1 MSGDSAASAPGRS
14 GGRPGRPVGRKS
26 AGSRWGRLLEGGLL
40 QGGVQGSPVIRLF
53 VRWVRRPLLPV
64 MRLWRRNIQLKVVVT
79 TLLMSL
85 GVVLLLGFVVIGQV
99 RNGLLDA
106 KVKAS
111 QSQATGGFAVAE
123 QQADEAVSVT
133 DDQGTAVDGRPAQSV
148 IQWMSDLVE
157 SLSSGGQGAFDV
169 VTLPASDESG
179 SGRGPRAS
187 GEVNPTASV
196 PAALREQIDAS
207 TSAAQ
212 SYTRIVYDTTKDSQP
227 GLVIGK
233 QVNDPNGDPYQL
245 YYLFPLTQEEKSLS
259 LVKGTLATAGLFV
272 VVLLGAI
279 AWLVVRQVVTPVRM
293 AAGIAE
299 RLSAGRLQERMKVTG
314 EDDIARLGEAFNKM
328 AQNLQLKIN
337 QLEDLSRMQ
346 RRFVSDVSHEL
357 RTPLTTVRMAADV
370 IHEAREDFDP
380 VTARSAELLA
390 DQLDRFESLLAD
402 LLEISRF
409 DAGAAALEADAIDL
423 REVVR
428 RVVSGAEPLA
438 ERKGTLIRIVGDQQ
452 PVVAEADA
460 RRVERVL
467 RNLVVNAVEHGEGK
481 DVVVKLAAAGGAV
494 AVAVRDYGVGL
505 KPGEATRVFSRFWR
519 ADPARARTTGGTGL
533 GLSIALEDARLH
545 GGWLQAWG
553 EPGGGSQFRLTLPR
567 TADEPLRGSPIP
579 LEPKDSRRNR
589 GLDEAGLSRGDGDG
603 DGEKR
608 ATVPAQEPGAD
619 GSARA
624 SRDPFALRPTT
635 VAPTADPTALPGNG
649 ARVVSRPGGT
659 SVTPGARGAGG
670 SSSAGGGDAE
680 ARDAGPEDDGRSGA
694 GRDGADP
701 GGAAGRPRTDSGGPA
716 GRPDGGRDEGI
727 AGGPS
732 DGVRGGTAGAGE
744 PEPRPGARDGADAER
759 PDGEGLG
766 GERGGSAARGAA
778 RDGEASRGR

>member
-1 MSGDSAASAPGRS
+1 M
-14 GGRPGRPVGRKS
+14 
-26 AGSRWGRLLEGGLL
+26 
-40 QGGVQGSPVIRLF
+40 
-53 VRWVRRPLLPV
+53 RWVRRPLLPV
-64 MRLWRRNIQLKVVVT
+64 MRLWRRNIQLKVVAT

-111 QSQATGGFAVAE
+111 QSQATGGFAVAKQKAE
-123 QQADEAVSVT
+123 EADAGTGDPAAS
-133 DDQGTAVDGRPAQSV
+133 DGQSDQFV
-148 IQWMSDLVE
+148 IEWMSNLVY

-169 VTLPASDESG
+169 VTLPVGGDSG

-187 GEVNPTASV
+187 GDVDPTASV
-196 PAALREQIDAS
+196 PEALREKIDDS
-207 TSAAQ
+207 TTAAQ
-212 SYTRIVYDTTKDSQP
+212 SYTRIVYDPYQEPQP
-227 GLVIGK
+227 ALVIGK

-328 AQNLQLKIN
+328 AQNLQLKIQ

-370 IHEAREDFDP
+370 IHDAREDFDP
-380 VTARSAELLA
+380 MTARSAELLA
-390 DQLDRFESLLAD
+390 DQLDRFETLLAD

-409 DAGAAALEADAIDL
+409 DAGAAALEAEPIDL
-423 REVVR
+423 RDVVR
-428 RVVSGAEPLA
+428 RVVGGAAPLA
-438 ERKGTLIRIVGDQQ
+438 ERKGSTVRIVGDQQ
-452 PVVAEADA
+452 PVIAEADA

-481 DVVVKLAAAGGAV
+481 DVVVKLASAGGAV
-494 AVAVRDYGVGL
+494 AIAVRDYGVGL

-589 GLDEAGLSRGDGDG
+589 GLDDAGLPRGGGD
-603 DGEKR
+603 KA
-608 ATVPAQEPGAD
+608 ATVPAQPTGD
-619 GSARA
+619 QVT
-624 SRDPFALRPTT
+624 SRDPIAPRSAT

-649 ARVVSRPGGT
+649 ARVVPRP
-659 SVTPGARGAGG
+659 
-670 SSSAGGGDAE
+670 SSSAPRPDSSSGGHTPGGG
-680 ARDAGPEDDGRSGA
+680 
-694 GRDGADP
+694 
-701 GGAAGRPRTDSGGPA
+701 TA
-716 GRPDGGRDEGI
+716 GRPD
-727 AGGPS
+727 AGS
-732 DGVRGGTAGAGE
+732 QE
-744 PEPRPGARDGADAER
+744 SYEQQ
-759 PDGEGLG
+759 
-766 GERGGSAARGAA
+766 
-778 RDGEASRGR
+778 GEAFRGR

>member
-1 MSGDSAASAPGRS
+1 MSEDSAASPPGRS
-14 GGRPGRPVGRKS
+14 GGRAERPVGRQKVS
-26 AGSRWGRLLEGGLL
+26 RPGSGWRQFFEGGLL
-40 QGGVQGSPVIRLF
+40 QGGVQGSPVLRLF
-53 VRWVRRPLLPV
+53 MRWVRRPLLPV
-64 MRLWRRNIQLKVVVT
+64 MRLWRRNIQLKVVAT

-111 QSQATGGFAVAE
+111 QSQAAGGFAVAK
-123 QQADEAVSVT
+123 QRADTAAGASG
-133 DDQGTAVDGRPAQSV
+133 DDGSGTGGQPVQNVFR
-148 IQWMSDLVE
+148 WMSDLVE

-169 VTLPASDESG
+169 VTLPAGAVGDDNG
-179 SGRGPRAS
+179 GGRGLRAS
-187 GEVNPTASV
+187 GGVDPTASV
-196 PAALREQIDAS
+196 PEALRERADDN
-207 TSAAQ
+207 TLMAQ
-212 SYTRIVYDTTKDSQP
+212 SYTRITYTNGSESQP
-227 GLVIGK
+227 ALIIGK
-233 QVNDPNGDPYQL
+233 QVDDPNGEPYQL

-328 AQNLQLKIN
+328 ALNLQLKIQ
-337 QLEDLSRMQ
+337 QLEELSRMQ

-370 IHEAREDFDP
+370 IHDARVDFDP

-390 DQLDRFESLLAD
+390 DQLDRFETLLAD

-409 DAGAAALEADAIDL
+409 DAGAAALEAEPIDL

-438 ERKGTLIRIVGDQQ
+438 ERKGTTVRVVGDQQ

-481 DVVVKLAAAGGAV
+481 DVIVKLAAAGGAV

-553 EPGGGSQFRLTLPR
+553 EPGGGSQFRMTLPR

-579 LEPKDSRRNR
+579 LEPKDSRRHRELN
-589 GLDEAGLSRGDGDG
+589 DAGLPHAGGD
-603 DGEKR
+603 KL
-608 ATVPAQEPGAD
+608 ATVPVHTAAAEQ
-619 GSARA
+619 
-624 SRDPFALRPTT
+624 RPI
-635 VAPTADPTALPGNG
+635 APRLAAMAPSADPTALPGNG
-649 ARVVSRPGGT
+649 ARVVPRPGG
-659 SVTPGARGAGG
+659 GARRDGVSGTESQ
-670 SSSAGGGDAE
+670 SSETVSS
-680 ARDAGPEDDGRSGA
+680 DAGPDRV
-694 GRDGADP
+694 
-701 GGAAGRPRTDSGGPA
+701 
-716 GRPDGGRDEGI
+716 DEQ
-727 AGGPS
+727 
-732 DGVRGGTAGAGE
+732 
-744 PEPRPGARDGADAER
+744 
-759 PDGEGLG
+759 
-766 GERGGSAARGAA
+766 
-778 RDGEASRGR
+778 GEAFRGP

>member
-1 MSGDSAASAPGRS
+1 MSRDSAASAPGEP
-14 GGRPGRPVGRKS
+14 GVRPGRPVGRKMT
-26 AGSRWGRLLEGGLL
+26 GSLWGRFVQGGLL
-40 QGGVQGSPVIRLF
+40 QGGVQGSPVLRLF
-53 VRWVRRPLLPV
+53 MRWVRRPLLPV

-111 QSQATGGFAVAE
+111 QSQATGGFTVAKQE
-123 QQADEAVSVT
+123 ADSAAGAGGDNRSGADDNPVQNVSV
-133 DDQGTAVDGRPAQSV
+133 
-148 IQWMSDLVE
+148 WMSTLVE
-157 SLSSGGQGAFDV
+157 SLSSGGQGAFSV
-169 VTLPASDESG
+169 VTLSTTSADNSSRG
-179 SGRGPRAS
+179 LGPRAS
-187 GEVNPTASV
+187 GYVDPSLSV
-196 PAALREQIDAS
+196 PQDLRERVDGG
-207 TSAAQ
+207 TGAAQ
-212 SYTRIVYDTTKDSQP
+212 SYTRIVYTNGQKSQP
-227 GLVIGK
+227 ALIIGT
-233 QVNDPNGDPYQL
+233 QVNDPKNDPFQL

-328 AQNLQLKIN
+328 AQNLQLKIQ

-370 IHEAREDFDP
+370 IHDARVDFDP

-390 DQLDRFESLLAD
+390 DQLDRFETLLAD

-409 DAGAAALEADAIDL
+409 DAGAAALEAEPIDL

-438 ERKGTLIRIVGDQQ
+438 ERKGTHIRVVGDVQ
-452 PVVAEADA
+452 PVIAEADA

-467 RNLVVNAVEHGEGK
+467 RNLVVNAVEHGEGN

-589 GLDEAGLSRGDGDG
+589 GLNDAGLPLDGSQ
-603 DGEKR
+603 KL
-608 ATVPAQEPGAD
+608 ATVPAQPVSERAVPPMP
-619 GSARA
+619 ARA
-624 SRDPFALRPTT
+624 PGVAGAVDPA
-635 VAPTADPTALPGNG
+635 ALPGNG
-649 ARVVSRPGGT
+649 ARVVPRPST
-659 SVTPGARGAGG
+659 DARGPA
-670 SSSAGGGDAE
+670 AAPEE
-680 ARDAGPEDDGRSGA
+680 APSEDGR
-694 GRDGADP
+694 
-701 GGAAGRPRTDSGGPA
+701 
-716 GRPDGGRDEGI
+716 
-727 AGGPS
+727 
-732 DGVRGGTAGAGE
+732 GTG
-744 PEPRPGARDGADAER
+744 ER
-759 PDGEGLG
+759 PDQLKHGEG
-766 GERGGSAARGAA
+766 
-778 RDGEASRGR
+778 SRGR

>member
-14 GGRPGRPVGRKS
+14 GAHPGRPVGRKKS
-26 AGSRWGRLLEGGLL
+26 GSRWGRFLESALLL

-53 VRWVRRPLLPV
+53 MRWVRRPLLPV

-111 QSQATGGFAVAE
+111 QSQATGGFAVAK
-123 QQADEAVSVT
+123 QRADEAASGT
-133 DDQGTAVDGRPAQSV
+133 GDDVATADGRPGQNVSE
-148 IQWMSDLVE
+148 WMSDLAS

-169 VTLPASDESG
+169 VTLPASDEDG
-179 SGRGPRAS
+179 AGGRGQRAS
-187 GEVNPTASV
+187 GEVDWSRSV
-196 PAALREQIDAS
+196 PADLRERIGSS
-207 TSAAQ
+207 TMAAQ
-212 SYTRIVYDTTKDSQP
+212 SYARITYNNPAKDSQP

-328 AQNLQLKIN
+328 AQNLQLKIS

-409 DAGAAALEADAIDL
+409 DAGAAALEAEPIDL

-438 ERKGTLIRIVGDQQ
+438 ERKGTQIRTLGDQQ

-467 RNLVVNAVEHGEGK
+467 RNLVVNAVEHGEGR

-589 GLDEAGLSRGDGDG
+589 GLDDAGLPCGGG

-608 ATVPAQEPGAD
+608 ATVPAQSASGPVPSGA
-619 GSARA
+619 A
-624 SRDPFALRPTT
+624 RDPIPPRAASA
-635 VAPTADPTALPGNG
+635 APTADPTALPGNG
-649 ARVVSRPGGT
+649 ARVVPRPASGT
-659 SVTPGARGAGG
+659 RRQDDPRATPERP
-670 SSSAGGGDAE
+670 
-680 ARDAGPEDDGRSGA
+680 ARD
-694 GRDGADP
+694 
-701 GGAAGRPRTDSGGPA
+701 GGAGGPA
-716 GRPDGGRDEGI
+716 GTLGNGGASGPVST
-727 AGGPS
+727 AGGGGPS
-732 DGVRGGTAGAGE
+732 GSAGAS
-744 PEPRPGARDGADAER
+744 RDRDVSGTRDADR
-759 PDGEGLG
+759 D
-766 GERGGSAARGAA
+766 GGSAGSD
-778 RDGEASRGR
+778 RDTEAESANRHGEASRGR

>member
-14 GGRPGRPVGRKS
+14 GGRPERPVGRKT
-26 AGSRWGRLLEGGLL
+26 AGSRWGRLFEGGLL
-40 QGGVQGSPVIRLF
+40 QGGVQGSPVLRLF
-53 VRWVRRPLLPV
+53 MRWVRRPLLPV
-64 MRLWRRNIQLKVVVT
+64 MRLWRRNIQLRVVAT

-111 QSQATGGFAVAE
+111 QSQATGGFAVAK
-123 QQADEAVSVT
+123 QKADEAVGGT
-133 DDQGTAVDGRPAQSV
+133 GTAPVSGDDTDTADGRQSQNV

-157 SLSSGGQGAFDV
+157 SLSSGGAGAFDV
-169 VTLPASDESG
+169 VTLPVGDDSGGGRSPRG
-179 SGRGPRAS
+179 SGY
-187 GEVNPTASV
+187 VNPSSSV
-196 PAALREQIDAS
+196 PADLRDRVNSS
-207 TSAAQ
+207 TTAAQ
-212 SYTRIVYDTTKDSQP
+212 SYTRIVYSNAKESQP
-227 GLVIGK
+227 ALVIGK
-233 QVNDPNGDPYQL
+233 QVNDPNGNPYEL

-328 AQNLQLKIN
+328 AQNLQVKI
-337 QLEDLSRMQ
+337 QQMEDLSRMQ

-370 IHEAREDFDP
+370 IHEARRDFDP

-409 DAGAAALEADAIDL
+409 DAGAASLEAEPIDL

-428 RVVSGAEPLA
+428 RVVGGAEPLA
-438 ERKGTLIRIVGDQQ
+438 ERKGTRIRVAGDQQ

-481 DVVVKLAAAGGAV
+481 DVVVRLAAAGGAV

-589 GLDEAGLSRGDGDG
+589 GLDDAGLSRGGE
-603 DGEKR
+603 EKR
-608 ATVPAQEPGAD
+608 ATVPVQPGGDRRPPLPA
-619 GSARA
+619 SA
-624 SRDPFALRPTT
+624 SRLTAVTPAVDPS
-635 VAPTADPTALPGNG
+635 ALPGNG
-649 ARVVSRPGGT
+649 ARVVPRPAG
-659 SVTPGARGAGG
+659 GARRPDEGQGPRQAADTDAGR
-670 SSSAGGGDAE
+670 AD
-680 ARDAGPEDDGRSGA
+680 RTGPEDA
-694 GRDGADP
+694 
-701 GGAAGRPRTDSGGPA
+701 T
-716 GRPDGGRDEGI
+716 
-727 AGGPS
+727 
-732 DGVRGGTAGAGE
+732 E
-744 PEPRPGARDGADAER
+744 P
-759 PDGEGLG
+759 
-766 GERGGSAARGAA
+766 
-778 RDGEASRGR
+778 GEAFRGR

>member
-1 MSGDSAASAPGRS
+1 MSGDSAASAPGQPGTRA
-14 GGRPGRPVGRKS
+14 GRPVGRRTS
-26 AGSRWGRLLEGGLL
+26 GSRWGRLLGGGLL
-40 QGGVQGSPVIRLF
+40 QGGVQGSPVLRLF
-53 VRWVRRPLLPV
+53 MRWVRRPLLPV
-64 MRLWRRNIQLKVVVT
+64 MRLWRRNIQLRIVVT

-85 GVVLLLGFVVIGQV
+85 SVVLLLGFVVIGQV

-111 QSQATGGFAVAE
+111 QSQATGGFTVAE
-123 QQADEAVSVT
+123 QGADSEASAAGNDSVEPGGDRVQNVSE
-133 DDQGTAVDGRPAQSV
+133 
-148 IQWMSDLVE
+148 WMTNLVN

-169 VTLPASDESG
+169 VTLSPASADSDAG
-179 SGRGPRAS
+179 GLGPRVS
-187 GEVNPTASV
+187 GGVEWDLSV
-196 PAALREQIDAS
+196 PVELRERVDDGTGAV
-207 TSAAQ
+207 Q
-212 SYTRIVYDTTKDSQP
+212 SYTRIHYDNGQESQP
-227 GLVIGK
+227 GLIIGK
-233 QVNDPNGDPYQL
+233 QVSDPNSKPYQL

-299 RLSAGRLQERMKVTG
+299 RLSAGRLQERMKVSG

-328 AQNLQLKIN
+328 AQNLQLKIQ

-370 IHEAREDFDP
+370 IHDARVDFDP

-409 DAGAAALEADAIDL
+409 DAGAAALEAEPIDL
-423 REVVR
+423 RAVVR
-428 RVVSGAEPLA
+428 KVVSGAEPLA
-438 ERKGTLIRIVGDQQ
+438 ERKATRIRVVGDQQ

-519 ADPARARTTGGTGL
+519 ADPARARTTGGT
-533 GLSIALEDARLH
+533 
-545 GGWLQAWG
+545 
-553 EPGGGSQFRLTLPR
+553 
-567 TADEPLRGSPIP
+567 
-579 LEPKDSRRNR
+579 
-589 GLDEAGLSRGDGDG
+589 
-603 DGEKR
+603 
-608 ATVPAQEPGAD
+608 
-619 GSARA
+619 
-624 SRDPFALRPTT
+624 
-635 VAPTADPTALPGNG
+635 
-649 ARVVSRPGGT
+649 
-659 SVTPGARGAGG
+659 
-670 SSSAGGGDAE
+670 
-680 ARDAGPEDDGRSGA
+680 
-694 GRDGADP
+694 
-701 GGAAGRPRTDSGGPA
+701 
-716 GRPDGGRDEGI
+716 
-727 AGGPS
+727 
-732 DGVRGGTAGAGE
+732 
-744 PEPRPGARDGADAER
+744 
-759 PDGEGLG
+759 
-766 GERGGSAARGAA
+766 
-778 RDGEASRGR
+778 

>member
-1 MSGDSAASAPGRS
+1 M
-14 GGRPGRPVGRKS
+14 
-26 AGSRWGRLLEGGLL
+26 EGGLL
-40 QGGVQGSPVIRLF
+40 QGGVQGSPVLRL
-53 VRWVRRPLLPV
+53 VMRWVRRPLLPV
-64 MRLWRRNIQLKVVVT
+64 MRLWRRNIQLKIVVT

-111 QSQATGGFAVAE
+111 QSQAVGGFTVAG
-123 QQADEAVSVT
+123 QRADSTASASGGDENAGAAGTPVQNVS
-133 DDQGTAVDGRPAQSV
+133 G
-148 IQWMSDLVE
+148 WMTDLVA

-169 VTLPASDESG
+169 VTLSTRAADNENRG
-179 SGRGPRAS
+179 LGPRAS
-187 GEVNPTASV
+187 GGVEPSLSV
-196 PAALREQIDAS
+196 PEGLRKRVDAGLGV
-207 TSAAQ
+207 AQ
-212 SYTRIVYDTTKDSQP
+212 SYTRIVYTDHGREAQP
-227 GLVIGK
+227 ALIIGK

-299 RLSAGRLQERMKVTG
+299 RLSAGHLQERMKVTG

-328 AQNLQLKIN
+328 AQNLQLKIQ

-370 IHEAREDFDP
+370 IHEARVDFDP

-438 ERKGTLIRIVGDQQ
+438 ERKGTHIRVVGDQQ

-589 GLDEAGLSRGDGDG
+589 GLNGAGLPLGGSG
-603 DGEKR
+603 KL
-608 ATVPAQEPGAD
+608 ATVPVQ
-619 GSARA
+619 
-624 SRDPFALRPTT
+624 
-635 VAPTADPTALPGNG
+635 
-649 ARVVSRPGGT
+649 
-659 SVTPGARGAGG
+659 
-670 SSSAGGGDAE
+670 
-680 ARDAGPEDDGRSGA
+680 
-694 GRDGADP
+694 
-701 GGAAGRPRTDSGGPA
+701 PA
-716 GRPDGGRDEGI
+716 GENAPPDRK
-727 AGGPS
+727 S
-732 DGVRGGTAGAGE
+732 VV
-744 PEPRPGARDGADAER
+744 
-759 PDGEGLG
+759 
-766 GERGGSAARGAA
+766 
-778 RDGEASRGR
+778 

>member
-1 MSGDSAASAPGRS
+1 M
-14 GGRPGRPVGRKS
+14 
-26 AGSRWGRLLEGGLL
+26 
-40 QGGVQGSPVIRLF
+40 
-53 VRWVRRPLLPV
+53 RRPLLPV
-64 MRLWRRNIQLKVVVT
+64 MRLWRRNIQLRIVVT

-85 GVVLLLGFVVIGQV
+85 SVVLLLGFVVIGQV

-111 QSQATGGFAVAE
+111 QSQATGGFTVAE
-123 QQADEAVSVT
+123 QRADSAASAGGGNEGAELNGDNV
-133 DDQGTAVDGRPAQSV
+133 QSV
-148 IQWMSDLVE
+148 VEWMTNLVA

-169 VTLPASDESG
+169 VTLSPASADG
-179 SGRGPRAS
+179 DTGGLGPRAS
-187 GEVNPTASV
+187 GGVKWDLSV
-196 PAALREQIDAS
+196 PVELRERVDEG
-207 TSAAQ
+207 TGPVQ
-212 SYTRIVYDTTKDSQP
+212 SYTRIYYDNGQESQP
-227 GLVIGK
+227 GLIIGK
-233 QVNDPNGDPYQL
+233 QVSDPHSDPYQL

-328 AQNLQLKIN
+328 AQNLQQKIS

-370 IHEAREDFDP
+370 IHDARVDFDP

-409 DAGAAALEADAIDL
+409 DAGAAALEAEPIDL

-428 RVVSGAEPLA
+428 KVVSGAEPLA
-438 ERKGTLIRIVGDQQ
+438 EGKGTQIRVVGDQQ

-589 GLDEAGLSRGDGDG
+589 GLDDAGLPLGGSG
-603 DGEKR
+603 KL
-608 ATVPAQEPGAD
+608 ATVPVQAGERGAARAAIGPRPGA
-619 GSARA
+619 GQ
-624 SRDPFALRPTT
+624 
-635 VAPTADPTALPGNG
+635 VPTADPTALPGSG
-649 ARVVSRPGGT
+649 ARVVSRPAAA
-659 SVTPGARGAGG
+659 PPARANDGDDGAGQPEER
-670 SSSAGGGDAE
+670 SSE
-680 ARDAGPEDDGRSGA
+680 
-694 GRDGADP
+694 
-701 GGAAGRPRTDSGGPA
+701 GGA
-716 GRPDGGRDEGI
+716 EQQH
-727 AGGPS
+727 
-732 DGVRGGTAGAGE
+732 E
-744 PEPRPGARDGADAER
+744 Q
-759 PDGEGLG
+759 
-766 GERGGSAARGAA
+766 
-778 RDGEASRGR
+778 GEAFRGR

>member
-1 MSGDSAASAPGRS
+1 MSGDSAASPPGRS
-14 GGRPGRPVGRKS
+14 GGRAERPVGRQKVS
-26 AGSRWGRLLEGGLL
+26 RAGSGWRQFFEGGLL
-40 QGGVQGSPVIRLF
+40 QGGVQGSPVLRLF
-53 VRWVRRPLLPV
+53 MRWVRRPLLPV
-64 MRLWRRNIQLKVVVT
+64 MRLWRRNIQLKVVAT

-111 QSQATGGFAVAE
+111 QSQAAGGFAVAK
-123 QQADEAVSVT
+123 QKADTAASASG
-133 DDQGTAVDGRPAQSV
+133 DDGSGAAGRPAQNV

-169 VTLPASDESG
+169 VTLPIGPAADDSG
-179 SGRGPRAS
+179 GGRGPRAS
-187 GEVNPTASV
+187 GGVDPTASV
-196 PAALREQIDAS
+196 PEALRAQADGS
-207 TSAAQ
+207 MLMAQ
-212 SYTRIVYDTTKDSQP
+212 SYTRITYTNGSESQP
-227 GLVIGK
+227 ALIIGK
-233 QVNDPNGDPYQL
+233 QVDDPNGDPYQL

-328 AQNLQLKIN
+328 ALNLQLKIQ
-337 QLEDLSRMQ
+337 QLEELSRMQ

-370 IHEAREDFDP
+370 IHDARVDFDP

-390 DQLDRFESLLAD
+390 DQLDRFETLLAD

-409 DAGAAALEADAIDL
+409 DAGAAALEAEPIDL
-423 REVVR
+423 RQVVR

-438 ERKGTLIRIVGDQQ
+438 ERKGTTVRVVGDQQ

-481 DVVVKLAAAGGAV
+481 DVIVKLAAAGGAV

-567 TADEPLRGSPIP
+567 TADEHLRGSPIP
-579 LEPKDSRRNR
+579 LEPKDSRRHR
-589 GLDEAGLSRGDGDG
+589 GLNDAGLPYAGGD
-603 DGEKR
+603 KL
-608 ATVPAQEPGAD
+608 ATVPMQTAATEQ
-619 GSARA
+619 
-624 SRDPFALRPTT
+624 RPIAPRLAGTT
-635 VAPTADPTALPGNG
+635 PTADPTALPGNG
-649 ARVVSRPGGT
+649 ARVVPRPVG
-659 SVTPGARGAGG
+659 GARRDGVSGTESP
-670 SSSAGGGDAE
+670 SSDSVSS
-680 ARDAGPEDDGRSGA
+680 DAGPERV
-694 GRDGADP
+694 
-701 GGAAGRPRTDSGGPA
+701 
-716 GRPDGGRDEGI
+716 DEQ
-727 AGGPS
+727 
-732 DGVRGGTAGAGE
+732 
-744 PEPRPGARDGADAER
+744 
-759 PDGEGLG
+759 
-766 GERGGSAARGAA
+766 
-778 RDGEASRGR
+778 GEAFRGP

>member
-1 MSGDSAASAPGRS
+1 MPADSAASGPPGT
-14 GGRPGRPVGRKS
+14 GAGAGRPVTGRPVR
-26 AGSRWGRLLEGGLL
+26 ARRGRLLEGGLL
-40 QGGVQGSPVIRLF
+40 NGGVQGSLVLRLF
-53 VRWVRRPLLPV
+53 VRSVRRPLLPV
-64 MRLWRRNIQLKVVVT
+64 MRLWRRNIQLKVVAT

-111 QSQATGGFAVAE
+111 QSQATGGFAVAK
-123 QQADEAVSVT
+123 QKADEAAS
-133 DDQGTAVDGRPAQSV
+133 GTGEEGAPADGRSSPNV
-148 IQWMSDLVE
+148 IEWMSALVS

-169 VTLPASDESG
+169 VTLPAGDDSG
-179 SGRGPRAS
+179 GGRGPRAS
-187 GEVNPTASV
+187 GDVDPTQSV
-196 PAALREQIDAS
+196 PEDLRARIDRS
-207 TSAAQ
+207 TVAAQ
-212 SYTRIVYDTTKDSQP
+212 SYTRIVYKRTGRGPQP
-227 GLVIGK
+227 ALVIGK
-233 QVNDPNGDPYQL
+233 RVNDPNGDPYQL
-245 YYLFPLTQEEKSLS
+245 YYLFPLTQEQKSLS

-299 RLSAGRLQERMKVTG
+299 RLSAGRLQERMKVSG
-314 EDDIARLGEAFNKM
+314 EDDIARLGLAFNKM

-370 IHEAREDFDP
+370 IHEARQDFDP

-409 DAGAAALEADAIDL
+409 DAGAAALEAEPIDL
-423 REVVR
+423 RNVVR

-438 ERKGTLIRIVGDQQ
+438 ERKGTRIRVVGDQQ

-481 DVVVKLAAAGGAV
+481 DVVVRLAAAGGAV

-589 GLDEAGLSRGDGDG
+589 GLDGAGSARGD
-603 DGEKR
+603 EKR
-608 ATVPAQEPGAD
+608 ATVPAQATGE
-619 GSARA
+619 RA
-624 SRDPFALRPTT
+624 AMPPRDPMAPRPATAAVT
-635 VAPTADPTALPGNG
+635 PVADPTALPGNG
-649 ARVVSRPGGT
+649 ARVVPRPASGRRQQD
-659 SVTPGARGAGG
+659 GALA
-670 SSSAGGGDAE
+670 
-680 ARDAGPEDDGRSGA
+680 ARPADAGDGSADRT
-694 GRDGADP
+694 DP
-701 GGAAGRPRTDSGGPA
+701 GGA
-716 GRPDGGRDEGI
+716 
-727 AGGPS
+727 
-732 DGVRGGTAGAGE
+732 
-744 PEPRPGARDGADAER
+744 GAREATEQ
-759 PDGEGLG
+759 
-766 GERGGSAARGAA
+766 
-778 RDGEASRGR
+778 GEAFRGR

>member
-1 MSGDSAASAPGRS
+1 MSEDSAASAPGRS
-14 GGRPGRPVGRKS
+14 GARPGRPVGRT
-26 AGSRWGRLLEGGLL
+26 AGARFRSLFEGGLL
-40 QGGVQGSPVIRLF
+40 QGGVQGSPVVRLLL
-53 VRWVRRPLLPV
+53 RWVRRPLLPV
-64 MRLWRRNIQLKVVVT
+64 MRLWRRNIQLRVVAT
-79 TLLMSL
+79 TLVMSL

-111 QSQATGGFAVAE
+111 QSQATGGFAVAK
-123 QQADEAVSVT
+123 QKADEAASGVGTGAVAGSRT
-133 DDQGTAVDGRPAQSV
+133 ADGTATADGRQSQNV
-148 IQWMSDLVE
+148 IPWMSDLVE
-157 SLSSGGQGAFDV
+157 SLSSGGAGAFDV
-169 VTLPASDESG
+169 VTLPVGDDSGGGRSPRG
-179 SGRGPRAS
+179 SGN
-187 GEVNPTASV
+187 VNPTSSI
-196 PAALREQIDAS
+196 PDDLRERVNS
-207 TSAAQ
+207 GTTAAQ
-212 SYTRIVYDTTKDSQP
+212 SYTRIVYANGKESQP
-227 GLVIGK
+227 ALVIGK
-233 QVNDPNGDPYQL
+233 QVNDPNGRPYEL

-328 AQNLQLKIN
+328 AQNLQVKIQ

-409 DAGAAALEADAIDL
+409 DAGAAALEAEPIDL

-438 ERKGTLIRIVGDQQ
+438 ERKGTHIRVVGDQQ

-589 GLDEAGLSRGDGDG
+589 GLDEAGLPGGG
-603 DGEKR
+603 EEKR
-608 ATVPAQEPGAD
+608 ATLPVQQRGPHSPALPPRAPIAPRPAAGA
-619 GSARA
+619 
-624 SRDPFALRPTT
+624 
-635 VAPTADPTALPGNG
+635 ADPAALPGNGNG
-649 ARVVSRPGGT
+649 ARVVPRPTG
-659 SVTPGARGAGG
+659 GARRADDRP
-670 SSSAGGGDAE
+670 ATRPAP
-680 ARDAGPEDDGRSGA
+680 DAGPARPEA
-694 GRDGADP
+694 AD
-701 GGAAGRPRTDSGGPA
+701 TKDS
-716 GRPDGGRDEGI
+716 
-727 AGGPS
+727 
-732 DGVRGGTAGAGE
+732 TE
-744 PEPRPGARDGADAER
+744 P
-759 PDGEGLG
+759 
-766 GERGGSAARGAA
+766 
-778 RDGEASRGR
+778 GEAFRGR

>member
-1 MSGDSAASAPGRS
+1 MSGDSAASAPGGP
-14 GGRPGRPVGRKS
+14 GGRAERPVGRQKARR
-26 AGSRWGRLLEGGLL
+26 AGSGWRQFFEGGLL
-40 QGGVQGSPVIRLF
+40 QGGVQGSPVLRLF
-53 VRWVRRPLLPV
+53 MRWVRRPLLPV

-111 QSQATGGFAVAE
+111 QSQAAGGFAAAK
-123 QQADEAVSVT
+123 QKADMA
-133 DDQGTAVDGRPAQSV
+133 ANADGNDGSGAGDRPTQNV

-169 VTLPASDESG
+169 VTLPVGPAGDG
-179 SGRGPRAS
+179 GGGGRGPRAS
-187 GEVNPTASV
+187 GGVDPTSSV
-196 PAALREQIDAS
+196 PEGLRERADDN
-207 TSAAQ
+207 TLMAQ
-212 SYTRIVYDTTKDSQP
+212 SYTRITYTNGNESQP
-227 GLVIGK
+227 ALIIGK
-233 QVNDPNGDPYQL
+233 QVDDPNGEPYQL

-328 AQNLQLKIN
+328 AQNLQLKIQ
-337 QLEDLSRMQ
+337 QLEELSRMQ

-370 IHEAREDFDP
+370 IHDARVDFDP

-390 DQLDRFESLLAD
+390 DQLDRFETLLAD

-409 DAGAAALEADAIDL
+409 DAGAAALEAEPIDL

-438 ERKGTLIRIVGDQQ
+438 ERKGTTVRVVGDQQ

-481 DVVVKLAAAGGAV
+481 DVIVKLAAAGGAV

-553 EPGGGSQFRLTLPR
+553 EPGGGSQFRMTLPR

-579 LEPKDSRRNR
+579 LEPKDSRRHRELN
-589 GLDEAGLSRGDGDG
+589 DAGLPHAGGD
-603 DGEKR
+603 KL
-608 ATVPAQEPGAD
+608 ATVPVQTAAAEQ
-619 GSARA
+619 
-624 SRDPFALRPTT
+624 RPIAPRLAA
-635 VAPTADPTALPGNG
+635 VAATADPTALPGNG
-649 ARVVSRPGGT
+649 ARVVPRPAG
-659 SVTPGARGAGG
+659 GARRDGMSGTESQPSDTV
-670 SSSAGGGDAE
+670 SS
-680 ARDAGPEDDGRSGA
+680 DAGPERV
-694 GRDGADP
+694 
-701 GGAAGRPRTDSGGPA
+701 
-716 GRPDGGRDEGI
+716 DEQ
-727 AGGPS
+727 
-732 DGVRGGTAGAGE
+732 
-744 PEPRPGARDGADAER
+744 
-759 PDGEGLG
+759 
-766 GERGGSAARGAA
+766 
-778 RDGEASRGR
+778 GEAFRGP

>member
-1 MSGDSAASAPGRS
+1 MSGDSAASSPGRTGAS
-14 GGRPGRPVGRKS
+14 AGRPVGQIG
-26 AGSRWGRLLEGGLL
+26 AGSRWGRFLEGGLL
-40 QGGVQGSPVIRLF
+40 QGGVQGSPVLRLF
-53 VRWVRRPLLPV
+53 MRWVRRPLLPV
-64 MRLWRRNIQLKVVVT
+64 MRLWRRNIQLKVVAT

-111 QSQATGGFAVAE
+111 QSQASGGFAVAK
-123 QQADEAVSVT
+123 QKADEAGAGT
-133 DDQGTAVDGRPAQSV
+133 DDAAAPADGQSDQFV
-148 IQWMSDLVE
+148 IEWMSNLVY

-169 VTLPASDESG
+169 VTLPVGGDSG

-187 GEVNPTASV
+187 GDVDPTSSV
-196 PAALREQIDAS
+196 PEALREKVDDS
-207 TSAAQ
+207 TTAAQ
-212 SYTRIVYDTTKDSQP
+212 SYTRIAYDADQESQP
-227 GLVIGK
+227 ALVIGK

-279 AWLVVRQVVTPVRM
+279 AWLVVRQIVTPVRM

-328 AQNLQLKIN
+328 AQNLQLKIQ

-370 IHEAREDFDP
+370 IHDARADFDP
-380 VTARSAELLA
+380 MTARSAELLA
-390 DQLDRFESLLAD
+390 DQLDRFETLLAD

-409 DAGAAALEADAIDL
+409 DAGAAALEAEPIDL

-428 RVVSGAEPLA
+428 RVVGGAAPLA
-438 ERKGTLIRIVGDQQ
+438 ERKGTTVRIVGDQQ

-467 RNLVVNAVEHGEGK
+467 RNLVVNAVEHGEGR
-481 DVVVKLAAAGGAV
+481 DVVVKLASAGGAV
-494 AVAVRDYGVGL
+494 AIAVRDYGVGL

-579 LEPKDSRRNR
+579 LEPKDSRRHR
-589 GLDEAGLSRGDGDG
+589 GLDDAGLPRGGGD
-603 DGEKR
+603 KA
-608 ATVPAQEPGAD
+608 ATVPAQPAGD
-619 GSARA
+619 QGI
-624 SRDPFALRPTT
+624 SRDPIAPRSGAGT
-635 VAPTADPTALPGNG
+635 PTADPTALPGNG
-649 ARVVSRPGGT
+649 ARVVPRPTSNGRRQDGT
-659 SVTPGARGAGG
+659 SAADGVSAETASGPGAG
-670 SSSAGGGDAE
+670 SEESYE
-680 ARDAGPEDDGRSGA
+680 QQ
-694 GRDGADP
+694 
-701 GGAAGRPRTDSGGPA
+701 
-716 GRPDGGRDEGI
+716 
-727 AGGPS
+727 
-732 DGVRGGTAGAGE
+732 GE
-744 PEPRPGARDGADAER
+744 IF
-759 PDGEGLG
+759 
-766 GERGGSAARGAA
+766 
-778 RDGEASRGR
+778 RGR

>member
-1 MSGDSAASAPGRS
+1 M
-14 GGRPGRPVGRKS
+14 
-26 AGSRWGRLLEGGLL
+26 
-40 QGGVQGSPVIRLF
+40 
-53 VRWVRRPLLPV
+53 RWVRRPLLPV
-64 MRLWRRNIQLKVVVT
+64 MRLWRRNIQLKIVVT

-111 QSQATGGFAVAE
+111 QSQAVGGFTVAG
-123 QQADEAVSVT
+123 QKADSAASTSGAEDTSGAGSNPVQNVS
-133 DDQGTAVDGRPAQSV
+133 G
-148 IQWMSDLVE
+148 WMSDLVE

-169 VTLPASDESG
+169 VTLSTTAADNENRG
-179 SGRGPRAS
+179 LGPRAS
-187 GEVNPTASV
+187 GGVDPSQSV
-196 PAALREQIDAS
+196 PEDLRRRVDAGMGV
-207 TSAAQ
+207 AQ
-212 SYTRIVYDTTKDSQP
+212 SYTRIVYTDSGRDPQP
-227 GLVIGK
+227 ALIIGK
-233 QVNDPNGDPYQL
+233 QINDPNGDPYQL

-328 AQNLQLKIN
+328 AQNLQLKIQ

-370 IHEAREDFDP
+370 IHEARVDFDP

-409 DAGAAALEADAIDL
+409 DAGAAALEAEPIDL

-438 ERKGTLIRIVGDQQ
+438 ERKGTQIRVVGDQQ

-481 DVVVKLAAAGGAV
+481 DVIVKLASAGGAV
-494 AVAVRDYGVGL
+494 AIAVRDYGVGL

-579 LEPKDSRRNR
+579 LEPMDSRRNR
-589 GLDEAGLSRGDGDG
+589 GLNDAGLPQGGSGRL
-603 DGEKR
+603 
-608 ATVPAQEPGAD
+608 ATVPAQ
-619 GSARA
+619 SAGEKA
-624 SRDPFALRPTT
+624 PPHAPIAQRPAT
-635 VAPTADPTALPGNG
+635 VTPTADPTALPGNG
-649 ARVVSRPGGT
+649 ARVVPRPTGGT
-659 SVTPGARGAGG
+659 RRPDDRTQEP
-670 SSSAGGGDAE
+670 SSQGGD
-680 ARDAGPEDDGRSGA
+680 R
-694 GRDGADP
+694 AD
-701 GGAAGRPRTDSGGPA
+701 
-716 GRPDGGRDEGI
+716 
-727 AGGPS
+727 
-732 DGVRGGTAGAGE
+732 
-744 PEPRPGARDGADAER
+744 ER
-759 PDGEGLG
+759 EQ
-766 GERGGSAARGAA
+766 
-778 RDGEASRGR
+778 GEAFRGR

>member
-14 GGRPGRPVGRKS
+14 GARPERPVGREARKTMS
-26 AGSRWGRLLEGGLL
+26 SRFGRLLEGGLL
-40 QGGVQGSPVIRLF
+40 HGGIQGSPVLRLLL
-53 VRWVRRPLLPV
+53 RWVRRPLLPV

-123 QQADEAVSVT
+123 QKAYEAAAAAAD
-133 DDQGTAVDGRPAQSV
+133 DGTAVDGGSSPSHNV
-148 IQWMSDLVE
+148 IEWMSELVL
-157 SLSSGGQGAFDV
+157 SLSSGGQGAFNV
-169 VTLPASDESG
+169 VTLPPGDDSG
-179 SGRGPRAS
+179 GGRGPRAS
-187 GEVNPTASV
+187 GYVDPSKSV
-196 PAALREQIDAS
+196 PEDLRERVNS
-207 TSAAQ
+207 TTGAAQ
-212 SYTRIVYDTTKDSQP
+212 SYSRVVYLNDKDSQP
-227 GLVIGK
+227 ALVIGK
-233 QVNDPNGDPYQL
+233 QVSDPNGDPYEL

-328 AQNLQLKIN
+328 AQNLQLKIQ

-390 DQLDRFESLLAD
+390 DQLDRFELLLAD

-409 DAGAAALEADAIDL
+409 DAGAAALEAEPIDL

-428 RVVSGAEPLA
+428 RVVSGAAPLA
-438 ERKGTLIRIVGDQQ
+438 DRKGTTIRVLGDQQ

-494 AVAVRDYGVGL
+494 AIAVRDYGVGL

-589 GLDEAGLSRGDGDG
+589 GLDDTAQSGRG
-603 DGEKR
+603 GEKS
-608 ATVPAQEPGAD
+608 ATVPVRPAD
-619 GSARA
+619 EQLSSGRA
-624 SRDPFALRPTT
+624 PLAPRLAAAT
-635 VAPTADPTALPGNG
+635 PTADPTALPGNG
-649 ARVVSRPGGT
+649 ARVVSRPAGGT
-659 SVTPGARGAGG
+659 RRPDDEPAHGTTPEPAPA
-670 SSSAGGGDAE
+670 AQAE
-680 ARDAGPEDDGRSGA
+680 AEPTEPTPTR
-694 GRDGADP
+694 
-701 GGAAGRPRTDSGGPA
+701 AAQSDT
-716 GRPDGGRDEGI
+716 PD
-727 AGGPS
+727 
-732 DGVRGGTAGAGE
+732 
-744 PEPRPGARDGADAER
+744 RPGAG
-759 PDGEGLG
+759 PQGLD
-766 GERGGSAARGAA
+766 EQ
-778 RDGEASRGR
+778 GEAFRGR

>member
-14 GGRPGRPVGRKS
+14 GGRPERPVGRGT
-26 AGSRWGRLLEGGLL
+26 AASRWRHLFDGDLL
-40 QGGVQGSPVIRLF
+40 QGGVQGSPVVRLAM
-53 VRWVRRPLLPV
+53 RWVRRPLLPV

-111 QSQATGGFAVAE
+111 QSQATGGFAVAK
-123 QQADEAVSVT
+123 QQAEQAGSVT
-133 DDQGTAVDGRPAQSV
+133 DEEGPAPDGRPSQSV
-148 IQWMSDLVE
+148 IQWMSDLVA

-169 VTLPASDESG
+169 VTLPSGGDSG

-187 GEVNPTASV
+187 GGVNPAASV
-196 PAALREQIDAS
+196 PAALRERID
-207 TSAAQ
+207 TGTGAAQ
-212 SYTRIVYDTTKDSQP
+212 SYTRIVYAEKDKQSQP
-227 GLVIGK
+227 ALVIGK

-328 AQNLQLKIN
+328 AQNLQLKIS

-409 DAGAAALEADAIDL
+409 DAGAAALEAEPIDL

-428 RVVSGAEPLA
+428 RVVTGAEPLA
-438 ERKGTLIRIVGDQQ
+438 ERKGTTVKVVGDQQ

-589 GLDEAGLSRGDGDG
+589 GLDDAGLQRGG

-608 ATVPAQEPGAD
+608 ATVPVNRPGAD
-619 GSARA
+619 DPAQSAR
-624 SRDPFALRPTT
+624 DPLGLRPAAS
-635 VAPTADPTALPGNG
+635 APTADPTALPGNG
-649 ARVVSRPGGT
+649 ARVVARSGSTRMTPGTASGVNGGT
-659 SVTPGARGAGG
+659 
-670 SSSAGGGDAE
+670 DE
-680 ARDAGPEDDGRSGA
+680 A
-694 GRDGADP
+694 P
-701 GGAAGRPRTDSGGPA
+701 GGADRPA
-716 GRPDGGRDEGI
+716 
-727 AGGPS
+727 A
-732 DGVRGGTAGAGE
+732 
-744 PEPRPGARDGADAER
+744 
-759 PDGEGLG
+759 DGEGG
-766 GERGGSAARGAA
+766 DGAPRGAEK
-778 RDGEASRGR
+778 DGEATRGR

>member
-1 MSGDSAASAPGRS
+1 MTGDSAASAS
-14 GGRPGRPVGRKS
+14 GQNGARAGRPVDRKTMT
-26 AGSRWGRLLEGGLL
+26 SRWGRLWEGGLL
-40 QGGVQGSPVIRLF
+40 QGGVQGSPVLRL
-53 VRWVRRPLLPV
+53 VMRWVRRPLLPV

-111 QSQATGGFAVAE
+111 QSQATGGFAVAK
-123 QQADEAVSVT
+123 QKADEAAAGT
-133 DDQGTAVDGRPAQSV
+133 DGDAATVDGRPSQNV
-148 IQWMSDLVE
+148 IEWMSNLVS

-169 VTLPASDESG
+169 VTLPAGDDSG
-179 SGRGPRAS
+179 GGRGPRAS
-187 GEVNPTASV
+187 GGVDPTKSV
-196 PAALREQIDAS
+196 PDELRARIDSS
-207 TSAAQ
+207 TAAAQ
-212 SYTRIVYDTTKDSQP
+212 EYTRILYKDDGKESQP
-227 GLVIGK
+227 ALVIGK

-328 AQNLQLKIN
+328 AQSLQLKIQ

-370 IHEAREDFDP
+370 IHDARADFDP
-380 VTARSAELLA
+380 ITARSAELLA
-390 DQLDRFESLLAD
+390 DQLDRFETLLAD

-409 DAGAAALEADAIDL
+409 DAGAAALEAEAIDL

-438 ERKGTLIRIVGDQQ
+438 ERKGTTIRVVGDLQ

-467 RNLVVNAVEHGEGK
+467 RNLVVNAVEHGEGR
-481 DVVVKLAAAGGAV
+481 DVVVKLASAGGAV

-589 GLDEAGLSRGDGDG
+589 GLDEAGIPRGG
-603 DGEKR
+603 GEKA
-608 ATVPAQEPGAD
+608 ATVPMQSTGEHKTP
-619 GSARA
+619 SRA
-624 SRDPFALRPTT
+624 PLGPRTAG
-635 VAPTADPTALPGNG
+635 VAATADPTALPGNG
-649 ARVVSRPGGT
+649 ARVVPRPAT
-659 SVTPGARGAGG
+659 
-670 SSSAGGGDAE
+670 
-680 ARDAGPEDDGRSGA
+680 
-694 GRDGADP
+694 
-701 GGAAGRPRTDSGGPA
+701 GGPRQDDTPA
-716 GRPDGGRDEGI
+716 VEAAASRRDTR
-727 AGGPS
+727 S
-732 DGVRGGTAGAGE
+732 QD
-744 PEPRPGARDGADAER
+744 ADKQ
-759 PDGEGLG
+759 
-766 GERGGSAARGAA
+766 
-778 RDGEASRGR
+778 GEAFRGR

>member
-1 MSGDSAASAPGRS
+1 MTGDSAASAPGR
-14 GGRPGRPVGRKS
+14 PGARAQRPVGRED

-40 QGGVQGSPVIRLF
+40 HGGVQGSPVLRLLL
-53 VRWVRRPLLPV
+53 RWVRRPLLPV
-64 MRLWRRNIQLKVVVT
+64 MRLWRRNIQLKVVAT

-99 RNGLLDA
+99 RNGLLEA

-111 QSQATGGFAVAE
+111 QSQATGGFAVAK
-123 QQADEAVSVT
+123 QKADEAAAGTS
-133 DDQGTAVDGRPAQSV
+133 DDGTAGDGHSSQNV
-148 IQWMSDLVE
+148 ISWMSELVL

-169 VTLPASDESG
+169 VTLPAGDDSG
-179 SGRGPRAS
+179 GGRGPRAS
-187 GEVNPTASV
+187 GGVDPTVSV
-196 PAALREQIDAS
+196 PEDLRARIN
-207 TSAAQ
+207 TSMTAAQ
-212 SYTRIVYDTTKDSQP
+212 RYTRIIYKDTDKKPQP
-227 GLVIGK
+227 ALVIGK
-233 QVNDPNGDPYQL
+233 QLNDPNGDPYEL

-299 RLSAGRLQERMKVTG
+299 RLSTGRLQERMKVTG
-314 EDDIARLGEAFNKM
+314 EDDIARLGLAFNKM

-409 DAGAAALEADAIDL
+409 DAGAAALEAEPIDL

-438 ERKGTLIRIVGDQQ
+438 ERKGTRIRVAGDQQ

-460 RRVERVL
+460 RRLERVL
-467 RNLVVNAVEHGEGK
+467 RNLVVNAVEHGEGR
-481 DVVVKLAAAGGAV
+481 DVVVRLAAAGGAV

-579 LEPKDSRRNR
+579 LEPRDSRRNR
-589 GLDEAGLSRGDGDG
+589 ESAEAGARCDDG
-603 DGEKR
+603 KK
-608 ATVPAQEPGAD
+608 ATVPAQATAERTAAPGRDPMAGRAPGA
-619 GSARA
+619 ATA
-624 SRDPFALRPTT
+624 
-635 VAPTADPTALPGNG
+635 ADPTALPGSG
-649 ARVVSRPGGT
+649 ARVVPRPA
-659 SVTPGARGAGG
+659 SGARRA
-670 SSSAGGGDAE
+670 DA
-680 ARDAGPEDDGRSGA
+680 A
-694 GRDGADP
+694 
-701 GGAAGRPRTDSGGPA
+701 PRT
-716 GRPDGGRDEGI
+716 
-727 AGGPS
+727 
-732 DGVRGGTAGAGE
+732 GVRPADEESTASADLEGAGE
-744 PEPRPGARDGADAER
+744 RESTRQ
-759 PDGEGLG
+759 
-766 GERGGSAARGAA
+766 
-778 RDGEASRGR
+778 GEAFRGR

>member
-1 MSGDSAASAPGRS
+1 MS
-14 GGRPGRPVGRKS
+14 
-26 AGSRWGRLLEGGLL
+26 GSRWGRFLEGGLL
-40 QGGVQGSPVIRLF
+40 QGGVQGSPVLRLLM
-53 VRWVRRPLLPV
+53 RWVRRPLLPV
-64 MRLWRRNIQLKVVVT
+64 MRLWRRNIQLRIVVT

-85 GVVLLLGFVVIGQV
+85 SVVLLLGFVVIGQV

-111 QSQATGGFAVAE
+111 QSQATGGFTVA
-123 QQADEAVSVT
+123 QQRSDGAASAAGNESTGNGDRVQNVGERMTNLVS
-133 DDQGTAVDGRPAQSV
+133 
-148 IQWMSDLVE
+148 

-169 VTLPASDESG
+169 VTLSPASADGETG
-179 SGRGPRAS
+179 ELGPRAS
-187 GEVNPTASV
+187 GGVAWDLSV
-196 PAALREQIDAS
+196 PVELRDRVEDG
-207 TSAAQ
+207 TSAVQ
-212 SYTRIVYDTTKDSQP
+212 SYTQIFYTNGRESQP
-227 GLVIGK
+227 ALIIGK
-233 QVNDPNGDPYQL
+233 QINDPNGGPFQL

-299 RLSAGRLQERMKVTG
+299 RLSAGRLQERMKVSG

-328 AQNLQLKIN
+328 AQNLQLKIS

-370 IHEAREDFDP
+370 IHDARVDFDP

-409 DAGAAALEADAIDL
+409 DAGAAALEAEPIDL

-428 RVVSGAEPLA
+428 KVVSGAEPLA
-438 ERKGTLIRIVGDQQ
+438 ERKGTRIRVLGNQQ

-481 DVVVKLAAAGGAV
+481 DVLVKLAAAGGAV

-579 LEPKDSRRNR
+579 LEPKDSRRHR
-589 GLDEAGLSRGDGDG
+589 GLNDAGRPLAGGG
-603 DGEKR
+603 KL
-608 ATVPAQEPGAD
+608 ATVPVQAGEHGAARAAIGPRPGA
-619 GSARA
+619 GQ
-624 SRDPFALRPTT
+624 
-635 VAPTADPTALPGNG
+635 APTADPTALPGNG
-649 ARVVSRPGGT
+649 ARVVPRPAGPP
-659 SVTPGARGAGG
+659 VTPPTAPPARQ
-670 SSSAGGGDAE
+670 
-680 ARDAGPEDDGRSGA
+680 
-694 GRDGADP
+694 
-701 GGAAGRPRTDSGGPA
+701 
-716 GRPDGGRDEGI
+716 PDGGPDEAAEKP
-727 AGGPS
+727 AGS
-732 DGVRGGTAGAGE
+732 GAE
-744 PEPRPGARDGADAER
+744 QHEQ
-759 PDGEGLG
+759 
-766 GERGGSAARGAA
+766 
-778 RDGEASRGR
+778 GEAFRGR

>member
-14 GGRPGRPVGRKS
+14 GDRPGRPVGRTA
-26 AGSRWGRLLEGGLL
+26 AGSRWGRLFEGGLL
-40 QGGVQGSPVIRLF
+40 QGGVQGSPVLRLF
-53 VRWVRRPLLPV
+53 MRWVRRPLLPV
-64 MRLWRRNIQLKVVVT
+64 MRLWRRNIQLRVVAT

-106 KVKAS
+106 KVRAS
-111 QSQATGGFAVAE
+111 QSQATGGFAVAK
-123 QQADEAVSVT
+123 QKADEAASSA
-133 DDQGTAVDGRPAQSV
+133 GTGTGDGAATSDGRQSQNV

-157 SLSSGGQGAFDV
+157 SLSSGGAGAFDV
-169 VTLPASDESG
+169 VTLPVGDDSGGGRSPRG
-179 SGRGPRAS
+179 SGNVDPS
-187 GEVNPTASV
+187 SSV
-196 PAALREQIDAS
+196 PGDLRDRINSS
-207 TSAAQ
+207 TTAAQ
-212 SYTRIVYDTTKDSQP
+212 SYTRIVYSNGKESQP
-227 GLVIGK
+227 ALVIGK
-233 QVNDPNGDPYQL
+233 QVNDPNGRPYEL

-328 AQNLQLKIN
+328 AQNLQLKIQ

-409 DAGAAALEADAIDL
+409 DAGAAALEAEPIDL

-428 RVVSGAEPLA
+428 RVVTGAEPLA
-438 ERKGTLIRIVGDQQ
+438 ERKGTQIRVVGDQQ

-460 RRVERVL
+460 RRLERVL
-467 RNLVVNAVEHGEGK
+467 RNLVVNAVEHGEGR

-589 GLDEAGLSRGDGDG
+589 GLDEAGLPGGG
-603 DGEKR
+603 EEKR
-608 ATVPAQEPGAD
+608 ATVPVQPGGQVPSLPPRSPMASSLAAVTS
-619 GSARA
+619 SAG
-624 SRDPFALRPTT
+624 
-635 VAPTADPTALPGNG
+635 PTALPGHGNG
-649 ARVVSRPGGT
+649 ARVVSRPAG
-659 SVTPGARGAGG
+659 GARRTDDRPAAGQADDTHESLPDPAG
-670 SSSAGGGDAE
+670 DDTHQGLPDPAGDDTHQSRPDSAG
-680 ARDAGPEDDGRSGA
+680 DDTHQSRRHPA
-694 GRDGADP
+694 GAD
-701 GGAAGRPRTDSGGPA
+701 DS
-716 GRPDGGRDEGI
+716 
-727 AGGPS
+727 
-732 DGVRGGTAGAGE
+732 TE
-744 PEPRPGARDGADAER
+744 P
-759 PDGEGLG
+759 
-766 GERGGSAARGAA
+766 
-778 RDGEASRGR
+778 GEAIRGR

>member
-1 MSGDSAASAPGRS
+1 M
-14 GGRPGRPVGRKS
+14 
-26 AGSRWGRLLEGGLL
+26 
-40 QGGVQGSPVIRLF
+40 
-53 VRWVRRPLLPV
+53 RWVRRPLLPV

-111 QSQATGGFAVAE
+111 QSQATGGFAVAK
-123 QQADEAVSVT
+123 QKADEAGAGTGDTTADGQS
-133 DDQGTAVDGRPAQSV
+133 DQIV
-148 IQWMSDLVE
+148 IEWMSNLVY

-169 VTLPASDESG
+169 VTLPVGGD

-187 GEVNPTASV
+187 GDVDPTASV
-196 PAALREQIDAS
+196 PEALREKVDDS
-207 TSAAQ
+207 TTAAQ
-212 SYTRIVYDTTKDSQP
+212 SYTRIIYDADQESQP
-227 GLVIGK
+227 ALVIGK

-328 AQNLQLKIN
+328 AQNLQLKIQ

-370 IHEAREDFDP
+370 IHDAREDFDP
-380 VTARSAELLA
+380 MTARSAELLA
-390 DQLDRFESLLAD
+390 DQLDRFETLLAD

-409 DAGAAALEADAIDL
+409 DAGAAALEAEPIDL
-423 REVVR
+423 RDVVR
-428 RVVSGAEPLA
+428 RVVGGAAPLA
-438 ERKGTLIRIVGDQQ
+438 ERKGTTVRIIGDQQ

-481 DVVVKLAAAGGAV
+481 DVVVKLASAGGAV
-494 AVAVRDYGVGL
+494 AIAVRDYGVGL

-589 GLDEAGLSRGDGDG
+589 GLNDAGLPRGGVD
-603 DGEKR
+603 KA
-608 ATVPAQEPGAD
+608 ATVPVQPTSGPVT
-619 GSARA
+619 
-624 SRDPFALRPTT
+624 SRDPIAPRQGA

-649 ARVVSRPGGT
+649 ARVVPRPASSTRRQDDPSAADGGESVSRP
-659 SVTPGARGAGG
+659 
-670 SSSAGGGDAE
+670 
-680 ARDAGPEDDGRSGA
+680 DAGAQESY
-694 GRDGADP
+694 
-701 GGAAGRPRTDSGGPA
+701 
-716 GRPDGGRDEGI
+716 EQQ
-727 AGGPS
+727 
-732 DGVRGGTAGAGE
+732 
-744 PEPRPGARDGADAER
+744 
-759 PDGEGLG
+759 
-766 GERGGSAARGAA
+766 
-778 RDGEASRGR
+778 GEAFRGR

>member
-14 GGRPGRPVGRKS
+14 GARPERPVGRKTP
-26 AGSRWGRLLEGGLL
+26 GSRFARLLEGGLL
-40 QGGVQGSPVIRLF
+40 QGGVQGSPVLRLLL
-53 VRWVRRPLLPV
+53 RWVRRPLLPV
-64 MRLWRRNIQLKVVVT
+64 MRLWRRNIQLKVVAT

-111 QSQATGGFAVAE
+111 QSQATGGFAVAK
-123 QQADEAVSVT
+123 QKADEASSAVADDGTPPGSRASRNVSE
-133 DDQGTAVDGRPAQSV
+133 
-148 IQWMSDLVE
+148 WMSELVL

-169 VTLPASDESG
+169 VTLPSG
-179 SGRGPRAS
+179 DDSGGYGPRAS
-187 GEVNPTASV
+187 GFVDPNKSV
-196 PAALREQIDAS
+196 PKNLRERVNTS
-207 TSAAQ
+207 TGAVQ
-212 SYTRIVYDTTKDSQP
+212 SYSRIIYLSDKESQP
-227 GLVIGK
+227 ALVIGK
-233 QVNDPNGDPYQL
+233 QVSDPNEDPYEL

-328 AQNLQLKIN
+328 AQNLQLKIQ

-370 IHEAREDFDP
+370 IHDARVDFDP

-390 DQLDRFESLLAD
+390 DQLDRFETLLAD

-409 DAGAAALEADAIDL
+409 DAGAAALEAEPIDL

-428 RVVSGAEPLA
+428 RVVSGAAPLA
-438 ERKGTLIRIVGDQQ
+438 ERKGTTVRVIGDQQ

-481 DVVVKLAAAGGAV
+481 DVIVKLAAAGGAV
-494 AVAVRDYGVGL
+494 AIAVRDYGVGL

-589 GLDEAGLSRGDGDG
+589 GERDDAGRPRGG
-603 DGEKR
+603 GEKS
-608 ATVPAQEPGAD
+608 ATVPVQPASEQLSA
-619 GSARA
+619 ARA
-624 SRDPFALRPTT
+624 PLTPRMTS

-649 ARVVSRPGGT
+649 ARVV
-659 SVTPGARGAGG
+659 
-670 SSSAGGGDAE
+670 
-680 ARDAGPEDDGRSGA
+680 
-694 GRDGADP
+694 
-701 GGAAGRPRTDSGGPA
+701 PRTAPGTGN
-716 GRPDGGRDEGI
+716 GRRPDE
-727 AGGPS
+727 PS
-732 DGVRGGTAGAGE
+732 TTRAATETAQGEDPEPSGTADQGDTALRGT
-744 PEPRPGARDGADAER
+744 
-759 PDGEGLG
+759 PD
-766 GERGGSAARGAA
+766 RRAAATESS
-778 RDGEASRGR
+778 DDQGEAFRGR

>member
-1 MSGDSAASAPGRS
+1 MPGDSAASAPGTS
-14 GGRPGRPVGRKS
+14 GARAGRPVGRKA
-26 AGSRWGRLLEGGLL
+26 AGSRWGRFLESGLL
-40 QGGVQGSPVIRLF
+40 QGGVQGSPVLRLF
-53 VRWVRRPLLPV
+53 MRWVRRPLLPV

-111 QSQATGGFAVAE
+111 QSQATGGFAVAK
-123 QQADEAVSVT
+123 QRADEAASRT
-133 DDQGTAVDGRPAQSV
+133 ADDPTAVDGRSSQNV
-148 IQWMSDLVE
+148 IQWMSDLVS

-169 VTLPASDESG
+169 VTLPAGDNSG
-179 SGRGPRAS
+179 GGRGPRAS
-187 GEVNPTASV
+187 GGVDPNESV
-196 PAALREQIDAS
+196 PEDLRARVNSS
-207 TSAAQ
+207 TTAAQ
-212 SYTRIVYDTTKDSQP
+212 SYTRIIYSGDKDSQP
-227 GLVIGK
+227 ALVIGK
-233 QVNDPNGDPYQL
+233 EVNDPNGDPYQL

-390 DQLDRFESLLAD
+390 DQLDRFESLLSD

-409 DAGAAALEADAIDL
+409 DAGAAALEAEPIDL

-438 ERKGTLIRIVGDQQ
+438 ERKGTHIRIVGDQQ

-505 KPGEATRVFSRFWR
+505 KPGEATRVFNRFWR

-589 GLDEAGLSRGDGDG
+589 GLNDAGLPRGG
-603 DGEKR
+603 GEKT
-608 ATVPAQEPGAD
+608 ATVPAQPTG
-619 GSARA
+619 GGQVPARDPIA
-624 SRDPFALRPTT
+624 SRLAA

-649 ARVVSRPGGT
+649 ARVVPRPAG
-659 SVTPGARGAGG
+659 PGRRQGEQPV
-670 SSSAGGGDAE
+670 AE
-680 ARDAGPEDDGRSGA
+680 AARSTAPSGATDAGPEESNDQGEA
-694 GRDGADP
+694 
-701 GGAAGRPRTDSGGPA
+701 
-716 GRPDGGRDEGI
+716 
-727 AGGPS
+727 
-732 DGVRGGTAGAGE
+732 VRG
-744 PEPRPGARDGADAER
+744 R
-759 PDGEGLG
+759 
-766 GERGGSAARGAA
+766 
-778 RDGEASRGR
+778 

>member
-1 MSGDSAASAPGRS
+1 MPGDSAASAPGQPGTRAERS
-14 GGRPGRPVGRKS
+14 VGRKS
-26 AGSRWGRLLEGGLL
+26 SGSRRGRFLKGGLL
-40 QGGVQGSPVIRLF
+40 QGGVQGSPVLRLF
-53 VRWVRRPLLPV
+53 MRWVRRPLLPV
-64 MRLWRRNIQLKVVVT
+64 MRLWRRNIQLRIVVT

-85 GVVLLLGFVVIGQV
+85 SVVLLLGFVVIGQV

-111 QSQATGGFAVAE
+111 QSQATGGFTVAA
-123 QQADEAVSVT
+123 QKADAEVGAARTDTAKPDGDRVQNVVEWMTNLVS
-133 DDQGTAVDGRPAQSV
+133 
-148 IQWMSDLVE
+148 

-169 VTLPASDESG
+169 VTLSPAFADG
-179 SGRGPRAS
+179 DTGGLGPRAS
-187 GEVNPTASV
+187 GGVQWDLSV
-196 PAALREQIDAS
+196 PEELRERVDND
-207 TSAAQ
+207 TSAVQ
-212 SYTRIVYDTTKDSQP
+212 SYTRIYYDNGQESQP
-227 GLVIGK
+227 GLIIGK
-233 QVNDPNGDPYQL
+233 QVSDPNRDPYQL

-293 AAGIAE
+293 AAGVAE
-299 RLSAGRLQERMKVTG
+299 RLSAGRLQERMKVSG

-328 AQNLQLKIN
+328 AQNLQLKIQ

-370 IHEAREDFDP
+370 IHDARVDFDP

-409 DAGAAALEADAIDL
+409 DAGAAALEAEPIDL

-428 RVVSGAEPLA
+428 KVASGAEPLA
-438 ERKGTLIRIVGDQQ
+438 ERKGTRIRVLGDQQ

-467 RNLVVNAVEHGEGK
+467 RNLVVNAVEHGEGR
-481 DVVVKLAAAGGAV
+481 DVVVRLAAAGGAV

-589 GLDEAGLSRGDGDG
+589 GQNDAGLPLGGSG
-603 DGEKR
+603 KL
-608 ATVPAQEPGAD
+608 ATVPVQAGEHGAARKTIGPRPG
-619 GSARA
+619 GGQ
-624 SRDPFALRPTT
+624 
-635 VAPTADPTALPGNG
+635 VPTADPTALPGSG
-649 ARVVSRPGGT
+649 ARVV
-659 SVTPGARGAGG
+659 
-670 SSSAGGGDAE
+670 
-680 ARDAGPEDDGRSGA
+680 
-694 GRDGADP
+694 
-701 GGAAGRPRTDSGGPA
+701 
-716 GRPDGGRDEGI
+716 
-727 AGGPS
+727 
-732 DGVRGGTAGAGE
+732 
-744 PEPRPGARDGADAER
+744 PRPGTSPTTPPPTPPAWRSGEDAGR
-759 PDGEGLG
+759 TGEGTSQSG
-766 GERGGSAARGAA
+766 VEPQHERG
-778 RDGEASRGR
+778 EAFRGR